1 MTLDVS
7 HIAVEDLTVNLVSP
21 EGTRVPLIGSVT
33 AGIADING
41 NGGDNDIILF
51 SNRVGVDF
59 ADIDL
64 VLEWTGLLS
73 IPLPVT
79 VGVGVVASVTFVA
92 AALIGV
98 RRDAVTTERT
108 DSRTTAFR
116 LVR

>member
-1 MTLDVS
+1 MIGVATAAAASVSLWVHAHRYAAGNERGLFDV
-7 HIAVEDLTVNLVSP
+7 
-21 EGTRVPLIGSVT
+21 
-33 AGIADING
+33 
-41 NGGDNDIILF
+41 
-51 SNRVGVDF
+51 
-59 ADIDL
+59 DL
-64 VLEWTGLLS
+64 VLEWSGLLS
-73 IPLPVT
+73 ISLPVT